1 MKEMVFGLTKKGET
15 VRQYELSCKKMK
27 IVISEYGAAVQT
39 LMVSDANGILRDVV
53 LGYDTLQEYEIGN
66 EKMGAVIGR
75 IANRVSGASVFL
87 EGKEYTL
94 DKNDGEN
101 CRDGGF
107 CGFHRRV
114 WKNVRKST
122 NELTFS
128 LDSRDGDQGIPGN
141 LHIEV
146 TYSLNEDMEF
156 SVRYYA
162 ESDKDSFLNLTNRI
176 YFNLHGQGN
185 GDIMDHVL
193 QIYSDKYMPLRG
205 EDRIPD
211 GTIQNVFST
220 AFDFGYPKR
229 IGRELYSEDIQLKYG
244 NGYDHNYL
252 IALNKGTM
260 KTIANVKSEKTGIGM
275 EVRSSMPGMQFCTGN
290 EIEVQ
295 KGKGKAT
302 YYPHSGFVLEPQ
314 YWPDSMNTK
323 GFLPC
328 AIRAGVPWKSETVYR
343 FYQLW

>member
-1 MKEMVFGLTKKGET
+1 MKETVFGLTKKGEA
-15 VRQYELSCKKMK
+15 VRQYELSCEKMK
-27 IVISEYGAAVQT
+27 IVISEYGAAVQA

-53 LGYDTLQEYEIGN
+53 LGYDTLQEYEGGN

-75 IANRVSGASVFL
+75 IANRVSGASFFL

-128 LDSRDGDQGIPGN
+128 LDSRDGDQGVPGN

-146 TYSLNEDMEF
+146 TYSLKEDMEF

-162 ESDKDSFLNLTNRI
+162 ESDKDTFLNLTNRI

-185 GDIMDHVL
+185 GDIMDHIYRYILISICHLGGRTVFRTEQFKMYFL
-193 QIYSDKYMPLRG
+193 Q
-205 EDRIPD
+205 
-211 GTIQNVFST
+211 
-220 AFDFGYPKR
+220 
-229 IGRELYSEDIQLKYG
+229 
-244 NGYDHNYL
+244 HL
-252 IALNKGTM
+252 IL
-260 KTIANVKSEKTGIGM
+260 
-275 EVRSSMPGMQFCTGN
+275 
-290 EIEVQ
+290 
-295 KGKGKAT
+295 
-302 YYPHSGFVLEPQ
+302 
-314 YWPDSMNTK
+314 
-323 GFLPC
+323 
-328 AIRAGVPWKSETVYR
+328 AIRKELDGNYIPKISN
-343 FYQLW
+343 